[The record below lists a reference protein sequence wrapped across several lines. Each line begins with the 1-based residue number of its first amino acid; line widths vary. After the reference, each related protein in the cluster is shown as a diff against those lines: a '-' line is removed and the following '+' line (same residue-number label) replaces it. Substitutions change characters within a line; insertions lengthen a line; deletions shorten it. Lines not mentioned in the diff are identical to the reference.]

1 MTASTQPGSERFPT
15 LLSPLVVGPVTI
27 RNRIVSTGHATRL
40 ADGQQAGPRLRA
52 YHRAR
57 AAGGVGLIVTEASF
71 ITTEGSYSGA
81 QLVNTDDSI
90 IPSLTALAE
99 EVHAEGATI
108 FGQLLH
114 LGLEQSHRLDGT
126 RVAAPGPSAG
136 DSERYHTSGRAMT
149 VAEIAGVVEAF
160 AAAAGRIRTAGLD
173 GVEIGASHGYLLAQF
188 LSPEINRRTDAYG
201 GSFEGRLRF
210 LVEVLTAVR
219 DRIGADLALGIRISG
234 DEHTTDGLD
243 GDAVVEIC
251 AAVAALAY
259 DGRPLLDYVNVPIG
273 SSRQIAGA
281 VHIVSPMSTDLAI
294 SVPIAERISAAISQ
308 PVLAVGRI
316 NHPALAEEVLASG
329 AAGLVG
335 MTRALIVDPEMPA
348 KTARGEVAEVRQ
360 CIACNQACIDRFHR
374 GHGISCIQHPETG
387 RETGL
392 GIRRPAEAP
401 KRVLVVGGGP
411 AGMKAAC
418 VAAERGH
425 TVTLVE
431 RDTTL
436 GGQVRLAE
444 RLPRRSE
451 LGGIVPNFERELVRA
466 GVEVRLGETV
476 DRDLVERCGP
486 DVVIVATG
494 ATVRAPVGELA
505 DAHVVDAWQVLR
517 GEAEVGRRV
526 LVADARCD
534 AIGIGIAEHL
544 AGERHRVTLAS
555 TGHVAGETLPRY
567 VRDLALGELHRLEVT
582 QIPLVR
588 LFGADDDTVYLQ
600 HMASGLPVIVTDIDT
615 VVVCQGH
622 TAVDGLVAEL
632 GGDTDGGL
640 VIDGRR
646 VEVHVIGD
654 ARAPRTVEE
663 ATLEALEVASA
674 I

>member
-1 MTASTQPGSERFPT
+1 MTSVSPAAERFPT
-15 LLSPLVVGPVTI
+15 LLSPLEIGPVTV

-40 ADGQQAGPRLRA
+40 ADDQRAGPRLRA

-90 IPSLTALAE
+90 IPSLTALAD
-99 EVHAEGATI
+99 EVHAEGAAL

-126 RVAAPGPSAG
+126 RVAAPGPSPV
-136 DSERYHTSGRAMT
+136 DSERYHTTGRAMS
-149 VAEIAGVVEAF
+149 VDEIHDVTEAF
-160 AAAAGRIRTAGLD
+160 AAAADRVRRAGLD
-173 GVEIGASHGYLLAQF
+173 GVEVAASHGYLLAQF
-188 LSPEINRRTDAYG
+188 LSPEINRRTDEYG
-201 GSFEGRLRF
+201 GSFDRRLRF
-210 LVEVLTAVR
+210 LVEVLQAVR
-219 DRIGADLALGIRISG
+219 TRIGHGLALGLRISG

-243 GDAVVEIC
+243 GDLAVEVC
-251 AAVAALAY
+251 RAVGALEA

-294 SVPIAERISAAISQ
+294 SVPIAERISAEIDQ

-316 NHPALAEEVLASG
+316 NHPALAEQVLASG
-329 AAGLVG
+329 AAQLVG

-348 KTARGEVAEVRQ
+348 KTAAGEVDEIRQ

-392 GIRRPAEAP
+392 GIRRPTSAP

-431 RDTTL
+431 RDRSL

-451 LGGIVPNFERELVRA
+451 FGGIIPNFEHELARA
-466 GVEVRLGETV
+466 GVEVRLGV
-476 DRDLVERCGP
+476 AADRSLIEVCEP

-494 ATVRAPVGELA
+494 ATVRPPMGELA
-505 DAHVVDAWQVLR
+505 EARVVDAWQVLR
-517 GEAEVGRRV
+517 DEVEVGPNV

-534 AIGIGIAEHL
+534 WIGIGVAEHL
-544 AGERHRVTLAS
+544 AIERLGGRRRSVTLAS
-555 TGHVAGETLPRY
+555 TGHIAGETLPRY

-588 LFGADDDTVYLQ
+588 LFGADADTVYLQ
-600 HMASGLPVIVTDIDT
+600 HMASGLPVIVEQIDT

-622 TAVDGLVAEL
+622 TAVDELAHELDGLVL
-632 GGDTDGGL
+632 GGRAVD
-640 VIDGRR
+640 
-646 VEVHVIGD
+646 VHVIGD